1 MKRFVLSITASGS
14 MVAAL
19 CAATQAAP
27 MTPLPPVIASGARA
41 ATLTPVHYYR
51 HRHYRHHGYGS
62 AAYWNYYRVDWPGRG
77 NNEQSTR

>member
-1 MKRFVLSITASGS
+1 MKPFILSISAPGL

-19 CAATQAAP
+19 CGATQAAP
-27 MTPLPPVIASGARA
+27 MTPLALAIASEAGAA
-41 ATLTPVHYYR
+41 SLTPVHYYR
-51 HRHYRHHGYGS
+51 HHHYRHHGYGT